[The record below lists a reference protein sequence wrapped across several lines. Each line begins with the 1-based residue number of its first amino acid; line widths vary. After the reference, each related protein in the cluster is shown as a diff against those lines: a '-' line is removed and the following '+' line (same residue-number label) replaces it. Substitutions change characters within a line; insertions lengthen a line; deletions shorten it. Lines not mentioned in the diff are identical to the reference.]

1 MVRSFDKGRARESVP
16 LMIRTNVASATPS
29 VPRQLEAA
37 LELRSSGLLT
47 EAVDMLTGPGEY
59 SAYLCAVRAEIEF
72 ELGRFQDAAL
82 SYFSVTISDPDDS
95 NAHYNLALCLQHC
108 GRWDVAAEAFRRV
121 LQLDGEREDARLG
134 LGACL
139 LHLNRAEEALAVFTH
154 CGQGHE
160 SRPALIGKAVALQ
173 LLCRFEEARMAYSAV
188 LASDP
193 NSEEALSNLI
203 AMDIETDDLKRVW
216 DHSTRLLD
224 ISPHSTVAL
233 QGLATAAFGGS
244 DYSAAAFYCD
254 RILELAP
261 DSLEAWHN
269 FRIAMDQSSFS
280 APEQALSFRIGGKQ

>member
-1 MVRSFDKGRARESVP
+1 M
-16 LMIRTNVASATPS
+16 THNNVASARPS
-29 VPRQLEAA
+29 VPRQLETA

-47 EAVDMLTGPGEY
+47 EALDMLTSPGEY
-59 SAYLCAVRAEIEF
+59 SAHLCAVRAEIEF
-72 ELGRFQDAAL
+72 ALGRFQDAAL

-108 GRWDVAAEAFRRV
+108 GRWDVAAEAFQRV

-139 LHLNRAEEALAVFTH
+139 LHLNRAEEALAIFTQ
-154 CGQGHE
+154 CAAGFDPT
-160 SRPALIGKAVALQ
+160 PALIGKAVALQ
-173 LLCRFEEARMAYSAV
+173 LLRRFEEAWMAYSAL

-193 NSEEALSNLI
+193 NSEEALSNSI
-203 AMDIETDDLKRVW
+203 AMGIETDDLKRVR
-216 DHSTRLLD
+216 DHSMRLLD

-244 DYSAAAFYCD
+244 DYSAAAFYCN
-254 RILELAP
+254 RLLELAP

-269 FRIAMDQSSFS
+269 FRIAVDQSSFS
-280 APEQALSFRIGGKQ
+280 SCEQAVSFRIGGKQ

>member
-1 MVRSFDKGRARESVP
+1 M
-16 LMIRTNVASATPS
+16 
-29 VPRQLEAA
+29 
-37 LELRSSGLLT
+37 ELRASGLLA
-47 EAVDMLTGPGEY
+47 EAVDMLTSPGEY

-72 ELGRFQDAAL
+72 ALGRFQDAAL

-95 NAHYNLALCLQHC
+95 NARYNLALCLQRC
-108 GRWDVAAEAFRRV
+108 ERWDVAAEAFQQV
-121 LQLDGEREDARLG
+121 LQLDEEREDARLG

-139 LHLNRAEEALAVFTH
+139 LHLNRAEEALAIFTQ
-154 CGQGHE
+154 CGRGLNPA
-160 SRPALIGKAVALQ
+160 PALIGKAAALQ
-173 LLCRFEEARMAYSAV
+173 LLRRFEEARMAYSAL

-203 AMDIETDDLKRVW
+203 AMGIETDDLKRVW
-216 DHSTRLLD
+216 DHSLRLLD

-233 QGLATAAFGGS
+233 QGLATVAFGDS

-269 FRIAMDQSSFS
+269 FRIATGQSSFGS
-280 APEQALSFRIGGKQ
+280 SELAISFCTGGK

>member
-1 MVRSFDKGRARESVP
+1 MT
-16 LMIRTNVASATPS
+16 RTNLTSTRPS
-29 VPRQLEAA
+29 VSRQVEAA

-47 EAVDMLTGPGEY
+47 EAVDMLASPREY

-82 SYFSVTISDPDDS
+82 SFFSVTISDPDDS
-95 NAHYNLALCLQHC
+95 NAHYNLALCLERC
-108 GRWDVAAEAFRRV
+108 GRRDVAAEAFQRV

-139 LHLNRAEEALAVFTH
+139 LHLNRAEEALAIFTQ
-154 CGQGHE
+154 CGPGLD

-173 LLCRFEEARMAYSAV
+173 LLRRFEEAWMAYSAW

-203 AMDIETDDLKRVW
+203 AMSIETDDLKRVR
-216 DHSTRLLD
+216 DCSMRLLD
-224 ISPHSTVAL
+224 ISPNSTVAL
-233 QGLATAAFGGS
+233 QGLATVAFEGS
-244 DYSAAAFYCD
+244 DYSVAAFYCD

-280 APEQALSFRIGGKQ
+280 ASEQALSFRTGGK

>member
-1 MVRSFDKGRARESVP
+1 MTHTNFAPAR
-16 LMIRTNVASATPS
+16 PS

-37 LELRSSGLLT
+37 LKLRSSGLLT
-47 EAVDMLTGPGEY
+47 EAVDMLTSPGEY

-72 ELGRFQDAAL
+72 ALGRFQDAAL
-82 SYFSVTISDPDDS
+82 SYFSVTLSDPDDS
-95 NAHYNLALCLQHC
+95 DAHYNLALCLEHC
-108 GRWDVAAEAFRRV
+108 GRWDVAAEAFQRV

-139 LHLNRAEEALAVFTH
+139 LHLNRAEEALAIFT
-154 CGQGHE
+154 QGGPDLD

-173 LLCRFEEARMAYSAV
+173 LLRRFEEAWVAYSAL

-193 NSEEALSNLI
+193 NSEEALSILI
-203 AMDIETDDLKRVW
+203 AMGIETDDLKRVG
-216 DHSTRLLD
+216 DHSMRLLT

-233 QGLATAAFGGS
+233 QGLATVAFGGA
-244 DYSAAAFYCD
+244 DYAAAAFYCD
-254 RILELAP
+254 RLLELAP

-280 APEQALSFRIGGKQ
+280 SSEPAFYFRTGGKQ